1 MAVPG
6 SPVTA
11 ERPLDRVA
19 EAVGD
24 VLNSSSAR
32 RDQRQMGAFALRGS
46 TSPFGTD
53 RLRSALHTS
62 DDEVALTAAAV
73 LLGEGDETGLPMA
86 ERALTEMRDMVSQQT
101 RHNLIG
107 GISSGGL

>member
-1 MAVPG
+1 MTRVCQ
-6 SPVTA
+6 
-11 ERPLDRVA
+11 DRFHH
-19 EAVGD
+19 G
-24 VLNSSSAR
+24 
-32 RDQRQMGAFALRGS
+32 
-46 TSPFGTD
+46 
-53 RLRSALHTS
+53 
-62 DDEVALTAAAV
+62 